1 MSTIKFIRENDFCQV
16 NTERF
21 VEEFGIK
28 RNHLVYVAALKV
40 LPVEEADPYLQRV
53 YVLTHKVTKD
63 GHTLADDGLFL
74 MDPRDLQPVGH
85 GRQEKYWEI
94 LLKDYDLEPPV
105 PSNTDVTTIAKDTPL
120 VNATAH

>member
-16 NTERF
+16 STERF

-40 LPVEEADPYLQRV
+40 LPLEAEDPYLQRI

-74 MDPRDLQPVGH
+74 MDPRDLQPVGN
-85 GRQEKYWEI
+85 GRQKKLWEI
-94 LLKDYDLEPPV
+94 LKNDFDIAEPTEDNV
-105 PSNTDVTTIAKDTPL
+105 NSIAKETPL
-120 VNATAH
+120 INATVN